1 MNVLSL
7 PVQVGAATGADGE
20 SRGRGACAKGV
31 ERHKS
36 LGVNPGTSLSVN
48 TGPLLNARSVMK

>member
-20 SRGRGACAKGV
+20 SRGRACAKGV